1 MDVIIELKDG
11 RWGCFEIKL
20 SEEKVADGVKHL
32 IAFRD
37 RLAENEVMKTKP
49 PEFMAVLVGRTFSLI
64 CAILIGSGYSGSDI
78 LEL

>member
-1 MDVIIELKDG
+1 M

-37 RLAENEVMKTKP
+37 RIAENEVMKTKP
-49 PEFMAVLVGRTFSLI
+49 PEFLAVLVGRTSFARTTPEGVHVIPITSLTV
-64 CAILIGSGYSGSDI
+64 
-78 LEL
+78 